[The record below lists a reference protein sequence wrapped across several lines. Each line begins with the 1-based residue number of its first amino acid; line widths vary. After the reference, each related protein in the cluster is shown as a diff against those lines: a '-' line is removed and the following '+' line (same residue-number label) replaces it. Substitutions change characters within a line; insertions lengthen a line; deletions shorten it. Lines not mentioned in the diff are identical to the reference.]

1 MQARPFVTVRS
12 LYRLRETLARRP
24 AVLLYFGSRD
34 CNVCKVLKPKVG
46 ELLASNFSR
55 MEAFYVDCA
64 ASPHIAAAHGV
75 FSVPTVLVYFERR
88 EWLRKGRSLSL
99 AELAEA
105 IARPY
110 ALLFRDRPATDE
122 ARAPEQIP

>member
-1 MQARPFVTVRS
+1 METEPFVTVHS
-12 LYRLRETLARRP
+12 LDRLREALARRP
-24 AVLLYFGSRD
+24 TMLFYFSTPDR
-34 CNVCKVLKPKVG
+34 NVCKALKPKVG
-46 ELLASNFSR
+46 ELLASNFPR

-64 ASPHIAAAHGV
+64 ANPHIAAAHGV
-75 FSVPTVLVYFERR
+75 FSVPTVLAYFERR

-105 IARPY
+105 LARPS

-122 ARAPEQIP
+122 ARAP

>member
-1 MQARPFVTVRS
+1 MLF
-12 LYRLRETLARRP
+12 
-24 AVLLYFGSRD
+24 YFSTPDR
-34 CNVCKVLKPKVG
+34 NVCKALKPKVG
-46 ELLASNFSR
+46 ELLASNFPR

-64 ASPHIAAAHGV
+64 ANPHIAAAHGV
-75 FSVPTVLVYFERR
+75 FSVPTVLAYFERR

-105 IARPY
+105 LARPS

-122 ARAPEQIP
+122 ARAP